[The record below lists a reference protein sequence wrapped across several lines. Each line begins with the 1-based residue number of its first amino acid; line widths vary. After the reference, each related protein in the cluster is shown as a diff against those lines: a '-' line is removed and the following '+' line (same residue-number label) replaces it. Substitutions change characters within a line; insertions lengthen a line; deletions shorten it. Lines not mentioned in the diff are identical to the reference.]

1 MRYYI
6 YIVRCEGG
14 SLYTGITTDPHRR
27 MREHVLRLPSGA
39 KYTRSHQVVALAALW
54 SAENRSAA
62 SMLEAAIKRLPGEK
76 KRALAQNPER
86 LRHLLPAGLDADAYR
101 AEAVF
106 PLDDLL
112 QARSKQNP

>member
-6 YIVRCEGG
+6 YIVRCEDS

-27 MREHVLRLPSGA
+27 MREHVLHLPSGA

-62 SMLEAAIKRLPGEK
+62 SMLEAAIKRLPSEK
-76 KRALAQNPER
+76 KRALVQSPDL
-86 LRHLLPAGLDADAYR
+86 LRRLLPASFDADAYR

-112 QARSKQNP
+112 RELSKQP